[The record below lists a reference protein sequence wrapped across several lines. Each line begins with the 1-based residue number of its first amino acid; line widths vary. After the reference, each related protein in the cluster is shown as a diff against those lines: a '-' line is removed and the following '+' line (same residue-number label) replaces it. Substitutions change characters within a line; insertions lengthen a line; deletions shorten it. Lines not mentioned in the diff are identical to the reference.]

1 MSTPLYLQAVGIV
14 GAFLILLGFYRTSIG
29 RWSTKSFWYEL
40 DNLVGALL
48 LLIYQ
53 AHLHAY
59 VSMVINIVW
68 AIVAFRGISSY
79 AQRREILINLYAI
92 KPRRKKRKQ

>member
-1 MSTPLYLQAVGIV
+1 MSTAIIFQITGGI
-14 GAFLILLGFYRTSIG
+14 GAILILTGFYRTSIG
-29 RWSTKSFWYEL
+29 RWSSKSFWYEL
-40 DNLVGALL
+40 DNLIGALM

-59 VSMVINIVW
+59 VSMVINVVW

-79 AQRREILINLYAI
+79 GQRRELLKNLYT
-92 KPRRKKRKQ
+92 PLRRKKKSRR